1 VLVDPGHFAAGQGG
15 QEGSDGCTQLLRRV
29 EREGR

>member
-15 QEGSDGCTQLLRRV
+15 HEGSDGCTQLLRRV